1 MIFHRK
7 IKMSDTTIPLFK
19 VFMNP
24 DTADEVGKV
33 LNSGMITQASKVEE
47 YEARLKAYFNYP
59 YVVSVNSATSGLIL
73 AGMLANLGPGDEVIT
88 TALTCFATTA
98 AILANKCNIVWAD
111 VNPSTCNI
119 DLNDVKRKI
128 TKNTKALCFVHW
140 GGTPVDMCRVEEVV
154 EYALDTF
161 GISLTVIEDCAHAF
175 GAEYINKKL
184 GTTFDTIAVYSTQA
198 IKHLTTADGGI
209 MLLPTQ
215 ELYERAKLLR
225 WYGIDRNRR
234 SLPGSDFRLEPNIPE
249 AGGKYHM
256 NDVNATIG
264 LCNLQG
270 IDDRIEKHREN
281 ANYYNQN
288 IHNNTV
294 VTLLEISPWSKSSYW
309 IYTLKIGLGFKQE
322 FMKYMTDLGIIVSQ
336 VHARNDKHTCVSE
349 FRTRLPNLDTLEKQI
364 VSIPV
369 GWWITP
375 GEQAKI
381 VDAINRFSKERTPK
395 ITVLSADTLDVYKE
409 LLREMNGYSGNN
421 EGNNSHMD
429 TDSMNSVRLLYLNNE
444 LVATGKLLIEQKLYQ
459 PVGHIE
465 DVVVSGKYR
474 NRGIGKYLV
483 EQLDKLAKNAGCYK
497 TVLVCKPELRD
508 FYANS
513 GFTYGGISM
522 VSRHSEKKVR

>member
-1 MIFHRK
+1 
-7 IKMSDTTIPLFK
+7 MSDTIPLFK

-33 LNSGMITQASKVEE
+33 LNSGMITQSSKVEE

-73 AGMLANLGPGDEVIT
+73 AGMLSNLGPGDEVIT
-88 TALTCFATTA
+88 TSLTCFATTA
-98 AILANKCNIVWAD
+98 AILANKCRIVWAD
-111 VNPSTCNI
+111 VNPNTCNI
-119 DLNDVKRKI
+119 DLNDVKQKI

-140 GGTPVDMCRVEEVV
+140 GGTPVDMCYVEEII
-154 EYALDTF
+154 EYSLDTF
-161 GISLTVIEDCAHAF
+161 GISLAVIEDCAHAF
-175 GAEYINKKL
+175 GAEYIDKKL
-184 GTTFDTIAVYSTQA
+184 GTTFNTIAVYSTQA

-209 MLLPTQ
+209 MLLPTE

-264 LCNLQG
+264 LCNLRG

-281 ANYYNQN
+281 ADYYNQH
-288 IHNNTV
+288 IHKNAV
-294 VTLLEISPWSKSSYW
+294 ITLLEISPWSKSSYW
-309 IYTLKIGLGFKQE
+309 IYTLKICLGFKQE
-322 FMKYMTDLGIIVSQ
+322 FMKYMTDLGITVSQ

-375 GEQAKI
+375 GERAKI
-381 VDAINRFSKERTPK
+381 VNAINQFSKEKTPK
-395 ITVLSADTLDVYKE
+395 ITLLNTDTLDVYKN
-409 LLREMNGYSGNN
+409 LLQEMNSYLGDNPC
-421 EGNNSHMD
+421 MD
-429 TDSMNSVRLLYLNNE
+429 TDSMNSVRLLYLNDE
-444 LVATGKLLIEQKLYQ
+444 LVGSGKLLIEQKLYQ

-465 DVVVSGKYR
+465 DIVISSKYR
-474 NRGIGKYLV
+474 GRGIGKYLV
-483 EQLDKLAKNAGCYK
+483 KELDKLAKNTGCYK
-497 TVLVCKPELRD
+497 TVLVCKPELED

-513 GFTYGGISM
+513 GFTYDGISM
-522 VSRHSEKKVR
+522 VSRH